1 MRFLRTML
9 DALMGTSPPPATKD
23 VRVGIGAS
31 NEAQLAIG
39 GIPHLFRKEAS
50 GVAHFVATFERVVG
64 TTDFGQKLL
73 PSVVPY
79 WKLVSV
85 SQGLSL
91 GEAVELAVRAG
102 KVPEVASP
110 HASSRTGQEGSPAAR
125 TESTPMRPATPTA
138 RAESGPGDAR
148 HAEAGGTLKSW
159 GVATYPDR
167 KKPGRSYESFTV
179 WLETPSG
186 ERSLHG
192 EGLKDALAEAGCKV
206 GDSVRIKRLR
216 KVKVQ
221 AFRASGDPEL
231 DAKGNQIFW
240 DKWLWSVSRIH

>member
-1 MRFLRTML
+1 MQFLRSML
-9 DALMGTSPPPATKD
+9 DALLGAPSTPVATD
-23 VRVGIGAS
+23 VRVGTGAA
-31 NEAQLAIG
+31 NEVQLAIS

-110 HASSRTGQEGSPAAR
+110 HASSR
-125 TESTPMRPATPTA
+125 
-138 RAESGPGDAR
+138 
-148 HAEAGGTLKSW
+148 
-159 GVATYPDR
+159 
-167 KKPGRSYESFTV
+167 
-179 WLETPSG
+179 
-186 ERSLHG
+186 
-192 EGLKDALAEAGCKV
+192 
-206 GDSVRIKRLR
+206 
-216 KVKVQ
+216 
-221 AFRASGDPEL
+221 
-231 DAKGNQIFW
+231 
-240 DKWLWSVSRIH
+240 